1 MILSYYLSFVDS
13 CARVPVD
20 SSCARDVPVCPWI
33 PHMPACPEAR
43 EETYFEIDEIIF
55 RLVIDSRRS
64 KINKLINIKEY
75 IILPIIYFI

>member
-1 MILSYYLSFVDS
+1 VCPRSP
-13 CARVPVD
+13 R
-20 SSCARDVPVCPWI
+20 VPVCPWI
-33 PHMPACPEAR
+33 PHMPVCPEAR